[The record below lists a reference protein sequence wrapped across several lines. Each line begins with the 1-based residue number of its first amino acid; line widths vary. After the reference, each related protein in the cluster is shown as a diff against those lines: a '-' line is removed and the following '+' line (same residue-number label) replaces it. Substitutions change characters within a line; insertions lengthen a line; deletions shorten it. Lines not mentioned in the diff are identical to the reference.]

1 MMYIDIYIKEKKLYI
16 DIILFAVLAAVLAT
30 NLYKVLGK
38 KTISEDVSSNKNNI
52 VVEDDKNIF
61 SNEVMDYSQ
70 KQIIDLDKD
79 FSFSVFLDGAKSAF
93 NLIVNAY
100 KNKKILDVK
109 DLLSPEVYDNFKKS
123 IGKINDKKET
133 VKSFQ
138 IISLKA
144 FIVNIDVIEKL
155 VKIKVEFS
163 SLQETILK
171 NNINN
176 SLEVKDIWVFQRQM
190 DSDSLMWKLIEVSSK

>member
-1 MMYIDIYIKEKKLYI
+1 MYI
-16 DIILFAVLAAVLAT
+16 DIILFAILAAVLAT

-38 KTISEDVSSNKNNI
+38 KTISEDITSRKKSMKI
-52 VVEDDKNIF
+52 KEDKNIF
-61 SNEVMDYSQ
+61 SEEVLDYSQ
-70 KQIIDLDKD
+70 KQILSLDKD
-79 FSFSVFLDGAKSAF
+79 FSFPMFLDGAKSAF
-93 NLIVNAY
+93 NMIVNAY
-100 KNKKILDVK
+100 KNKKIHDVK

>member
-52 VVEDDKNIF
+52 VVEDDKNTF

-70 KQIIDLDKD
+70 KQIINLDKD
-79 FSFSVFLDGAKSAF
+79 FNFSVFLDGAKSAF

-100 KNKKILDVK
+100 KNKKIQDVLE
-109 DLLSPEVYDNFKKS
+109 LLSSEVYDNFKKS
-123 IGKINDKKET
+123 IDNTNDKEEK
-133 VKSFQ
+133 VKTFQ
-138 IISLKA
+138 IVSLKA
-144 FIVNIDVIEKL
+144 TIVNVEVIEKL

-163 SLQETILK
+163 SLQETIL
-171 NNINN
+171 NNNNNN
-176 SLEVKDIWVFQRQM
+176 SVEVKDIWVFEREM
-190 DSDSLMWKLIEVSSK
+190 DSKSLMWKLIEVSSK

>member
-1 MMYIDIYIKEKKLYI
+1 MYI

-38 KTISEDVSSNKNNI
+38 KTISEDITSRKKSMKI
-52 VVEDDKNIF
+52 KEDKNIF
-61 SNEVMDYSQ
+61 SEEVLDYSQ
-70 KQIIDLDKD
+70 KQILSLDKD
-79 FSFSVFLDGAKSAF
+79 FSFPMFLDGAKSAF
-93 NLIVNAY
+93 NMIVNAY
-100 KNKKILDVK
+100 KNKKIQSVK
-109 DLLSPEVYDNFKKS
+109 DLLSPEVYENFKKS
-123 IGKINDKKET
+123 ISKISNKEED
-133 VKSFQ
+133 VKTFQ
-138 IISLKA
+138 IVSLKA
-144 FIVNIDVIEKL
+144 AIINIEVIEKL